1 MKFLKL
7 ELKGNGYTDKTLNL
21 VEIETG
27 ELVAI
32 LEVSSLDVNEEK
44 LYGMVSHL
52 IRYLYNED
60 FALVF
65 DLKEK
70 EVK

>member
-7 ELKGNGYTDKTLNL
+7 ELRGKGYTKQSLNL
-21 VEIETG
+21 IEIETG
-27 ELVAI
+27 EIIAI